1 MKYLFILGRNPKLSV
16 LEIKS
21 FIKRTSNEI
30 LDEELRENGLL
41 LDLETPLDAGTIDF
55 LGGAL
60 SIGIVL
66 GNIKDIDKKEIYF
79 GTRNNFNYI
88 IWDFSEETGEVSQ
101 YLKKRFRSE
110 KFKATEKKLSGSIID
125 QEDNIIKKASSNLID
140 EEYFVFDKF
149 FGRII
154 QKCNYKEIEKRDMQ
168 KPVRREDLSI
178 SPRLAKIMI
187 NLSEVKEGE
196 TLLDPFCGIGAIL
209 IEALEEE
216 IKVIGIDNDGK
227 AIEGASKN
235 LKWFKFSKENYK
247 LNKND
252 SSKVKIKSSEV
263 LVSEPY
269 FGTTLKKIPEKK
281 KAEIMIKQFENLMI
295 SVLNNLKESIS
306 GKFVFTAPCIR
317 IGRKRIG
324 CNFEDIC
331 EKTELKLEENFPIEE
346 FRKNQIVGRN
356 IVVLKK

>member
-140 EEYFVFDKF
+140 EEYFVFD
-149 FGRII
+149 
-154 QKCNYKEIEKRDMQ
+154 
-168 KPVRREDLSI
+168 
-178 SPRLAKIMI
+178 
-187 NLSEVKEGE
+187 
-196 TLLDPFCGIGAIL
+196 
-209 IEALEEE
+209 
-216 IKVIGIDNDGK
+216 
-227 AIEGASKN
+227 
-235 LKWFKFSKENYK
+235 
-247 LNKND
+247 
-252 SSKVKIKSSEV
+252 
-263 LVSEPY
+263 
-269 FGTTLKKIPEKK
+269 
-281 KAEIMIKQFENLMI
+281 
-295 SVLNNLKESIS
+295 
-306 GKFVFTAPCIR
+306 
-317 IGRKRIG
+317 
-324 CNFEDIC
+324 
-331 EKTELKLEENFPIEE
+331 
-346 FRKNQIVGRN
+346 
-356 IVVLKK
+356 